1 MGKGFLISALALGLV
16 LQVPSVQA
24 AEESQGATAQE
35 EAAAKAADDWF
46 TVPKEG
52 SVLEAYRR
60 QSAARANASA
70 KETQE
75 EQEKNYPYLLTDNG
89 FSYYLDKRTAH
100 WIPMPHSGSEYIAD
114 VWVRLVP
121 EGGSLKYSEGEKYY
135 LEHYYIRPAK
145 RQIQFLSELEVTGRP
160 DNAIEERTYSVQ
172 NWENLVPGS
181 IEEEIYTAVLKKMGK
196 NKLGGSSSGGMSVR
210 DMVDEYLRISL

>member
-1 MGKGFLISALALGLV
+1 MGKGFLISALALGLLLPV
-16 LQVPSVQA
+16 AGAQA
-24 AEESQGATAQE
+24 AVQSQSATTQSEETSTT
-35 EAAAKAADDWF
+35 ADDWF

-52 SVLEAYRR
+52 SVLEAYRH
-60 QSAARANASA
+60 QSAARESA
-70 KETQE
+70 KETQA
-75 EQEKNYPYLLTDNG
+75 EQDKNYPYLLTDNG
-89 FSYYLDKRTAH
+89 FSYYLDMQTAR

-121 EGGSLKYSEGEKYY
+121 EGGSLSFAEGEKYY
-135 LEHYYIRPAK
+135 LEHYYIRPER

-172 NWENLVPGS
+172 HWENLVPGS

-210 DMVDEYLRISL
+210 DMAEEYLRISL